1 MGTHPIFESDFDCLT
16 DSQTRKY
23 SMSATKL
30 VLKST
35 TSTSL
40 NDRFSQ
46 IMGSRRTEEPTRQ
59 PFGGRSGISAGSEK
73 NRRFAEELER
83 RSQPSRRPVANRIGD
98 VGQGGAR
105 GFSASL
111 RQSGIRKQ
119 NPAIAGRVGKRNPSG
134 GAGNISARQSA
145 NRALAKATSMLRD
158 TEREL
163 SQLKSVAR
171 GNQSR
176 GGKRGG
182 PTRGGATRGRGGGRG
197 GKTSRKPATVE
208 DLDSE
213 MDAYMLKTKGG
224 LDAQMDEYL
233 SKTKKGLDAQMD
245 EYMNQK
251 SS

>member
-1 MGTHPIFESDFDCLT
+1 
-16 DSQTRKY
+16 
-23 SMSATKL
+23 MSATKL

-59 PFGGRSGISAGSEK
+59 PFGAGRSGIQAGSEK

-119 NPAIAGRVGKRNPSG
+119 TANMAGRVGKRNSSG
-134 GAGNISARQSA
+134 GAGNVSARQSA

-171 GNQSR
+171 GSNQSR

-182 PTRGGATRGRGGGRG
+182 ATRGGGASRGGAGATRGRGGARGGGRG

-224 LDAQMDEYL
+224 LDAQMDDYM

-245 EYMNQK
+245 DYMNQK

>member
-1 MGTHPIFESDFDCLT
+1 
-16 DSQTRKY
+16 
-23 SMSATKL
+23 MSATKL

-40 NDRFSQ
+40 NDRFSK
-46 IMGSRRTEEPTRQ
+46 IMRSRPTEEPTRQ
-59 PFGGRSGISAGSEK
+59 LSGGRTGAGIAPGSER

-83 RSQPSRRPVANRIGD
+83 RSAPARRPVVNRIGD

-111 RQSGIRKQ
+111 RQSGINKRS
-119 NPAIAGRVGKRNPSG
+119 AMAGRVGKRNSSG
-134 GAGNISARQSA
+134 GAGNLSARQSA

-163 SQLKSVAR
+163 SQLKHTQAAR
-171 GNQSR
+171 GR

-182 PTRGGATRGRGGGRG
+182 ATRGGATRGGRGGARGGGRG
-197 GKTSRKPATVE
+197 GKTTRKPVSAE
-208 DLDSE
+208 DLDAE
-213 MDAYMLKTKGG
+213 MDSYMLKTKGG
-224 LDAQMDEYL
+224 LDSQLDEYM

>member
-1 MGTHPIFESDFDCLT
+1 
-16 DSQTRKY
+16 
-23 SMSATKL
+23 MSATKL

-59 PFGGRSGISAGSEK
+59 PFGGRSGIQAGSEK
-73 NRRFAEELER
+73 NRRFAEALER
-83 RSQPSRRPVANRIGD
+83 RSEPSRRPVANRIGD

-119 NPAIAGRVGKRNPSG
+119 NANMAGRVGKRNSSG
-134 GAGNISARQSA
+134 GAGNVSARQSA

-171 GNQSR
+171 NQSR
-176 GGKRGG
+176 GGKSRGG
-182 PTRGGATRGRGGGRG
+182 ATRGGATRGGATRGRGGARGGGRG
-197 GKTSRKPATVE
+197 GKTSRKPATAE

-224 LDAQMDEYL
+224 LDAQMDEYM
-233 SKTKKGLDAQMD
+233 SKTKKGLDAEMD
-245 EYMNQK
+245 EYMKEK
-251 SS
+251 SEE